1 MNTELFYDTIESRLR
16 NDNFSESTIKLY
28 VSGIK
33 RFTIFTKKNDVN
45 EIDNN
50 DLAKF
55 SKSLFKN
62 KSLKNGTLRPIK
74 YGINYGFN
82 TILNKNLDVNLIP
95 IPKSISIPKEYFTKQ
110 EIAHFFQS
118 ISNKKHKAI
127 FEIMYALGIDTSEVI
142 NLRITDLNSKKRTVT
157 IRDNTTKIKRVAF
170 LPASILE
177 NLRDYYKIYKPT
189 LYLFEGQNEGSQLS
203 DRTIQHTFRI
213 SVEKNNFN
221 KVLTTRSI
229 KNSHIKH
236 LTEDG
241 IPLNNILEELNIKST
256 ETLKLFNDVCFPT
269 KKYNSSPFD
278 TLQMEQK
285 NNSDFLDTTDLEY
298 ILSKVTDEEERDYLK
313 EGLRCFK
320 ANALRA
326 GVIFLWT
333 ASVYKIQKMCLTQ
346 SLGFINTELKKI
358 YPKAKE
364 IKVIDDFGYIKDEYL
379 LELACKLK
387 LLDKTKKEELKNT
400 CLDLRNKCGHPG
412 KYKPKGQKIK
422 AFVEDI
428 IGMLY

>member
-1 MNTELFYDTIESRLR
+1 MNLELFYDTIESRLR
-16 NDNFSESTIKLY
+16 NDNCSESTIKLY
-28 VSGIK
+28 ISGIK
-33 RFTIFTKKNDVN
+33 RFTSFTKKNNVD

-62 KSLKNGTLRPIK
+62 KLLKNGTLRPIK

-82 TILNKNLDVNLIP
+82 TILKKSLDVNLIP
-95 IPKSISIPKEYFTKQ
+95 IPKSVATPKEYFTKQ
-110 EIAHFFQS
+110 EIIRFFQS
-118 ISNKKHKAI
+118 ISNKKHRTI
-127 FEIMYALGIDTSEVI
+127 FEIMYALGMDTSEVI
-142 NLRITDLNSKKRTVT
+142 NLKVTDLDSKKRTVT

-177 NLRDYYKIYKPT
+177 SLRDYYKLYKPMV
-189 LYLFEGQNEGSQLS
+189 YLFEGKNVGTQIS

-213 SVEKNNFN
+213 SIEKNYFN

-241 IPLNNILEELNIKST
+241 IPLNNILDELNIKSS
-256 ETLKLFNDVCFPT
+256 ETLKLFNDLCYPK

-278 TLQMEQK
+278 TLQIEK
-285 NNSDFLDTTDLEY
+285 INDHDFFDTTDLEY
-298 ILSKVTDEEERDYLK
+298 ILSKITDVEERDYLS

-346 SLGFINTELKKI
+346 SLGHINTELKKI

-379 LELACKLK
+379 LELACRLK